1 LLVAQVVA
9 DIQCKAV
16 VVVLEDLFTI
26 LFTRL
31 QQGLFTILLLVLG
44 ARVVDLLL
52 TDQMALILYGM

>member
-1 LLVAQVVA
+1 MAQVAA

-16 VVVLEDLFTI
+16 VVVLEDLFTMPPM
-26 LFTRL
+26 RL
-31 QQGLFTILLLVLG
+31 QQELFMTLLLVLE